1 MAILRLLAY
10 AVMGITCAFLAERV
24 IPVTAYTPP
33 SPHRSP
39 LPTRTPSRT
48 KVIPHVRNRI
58 GALIAV
64 AGLGLALISLY
75 LPWLSTA
82 GGDQITALGI
92 TEIID
97 VRSVAPV
104 LFLGLVV
111 LLFLVGVSAVT
122 RLGAFAAAG
131 AIVALVVLAGHLA
144 FVWTLLSS
152 TGSDEPTLSGLPT
165 GASVTFGPWIA
176 ALGFILV
183 TAGSAWAARAAD
195 YVFPDVHSPLAHGDG

>member
-1 MAILRLLAY
+1 
-10 AVMGITCAFLAERV
+10 MGTTHAFHAGRV
-24 IPVTAYTPP
+24 NTVTAYTPP

-39 LPTRTPSRT
+39 LPTRTPART
-48 KVIPHVRNRI
+48 KVVPHVRNRV

-64 AGLGLALISLY
+64 AGLALALVSLY
-75 LPWLSTA
+75 LPWLRTD

-111 LLFLVGVSAVT
+111 LLFLVGVTAVT

-131 AIVALVVLAGHLA
+131 VVVSLVVLAAHLA
-144 FVWTLLSS
+144 FVWTLMSS
-152 TGSDEPTLSGLPT
+152 TGGDEPTLSGLPT
-165 GASVTFGPWIA
+165 GASVTFGPWVA
-176 ALGFILV
+176 ALGFVLV
-183 TAGSAWAARAAD
+183 AAGSAWAARAAE
-195 YVFPDVHSPLAHGDG
+195 YVFPDVEAHGAHGAHRAHEDG

>member
-1 MAILRLLAY
+1 MGTTHAIHA
-10 AVMGITCAFLAERV
+10 GRV
-24 IPVTAYTPP
+24 ITVTAYTPP

-48 KVIPHVRNRI
+48 KVVPHVRNRV

-64 AGLGLALISLY
+64 AGLALALVSLY
-75 LPWLSTA
+75 LPWLRTD

-111 LLFLVGVSAVT
+111 LLFLVGVTAVT

-131 AIVALVVLAGHLA
+131 VVVSLVVLAAHLA
-144 FVWTLLSS
+144 FVWTLMSS
-152 TGSDEPTLSGLPT
+152 TGGDEPTLSGLPT
-165 GASVTFGPWIA
+165 GASVTFGPWVA
-176 ALGFILV
+176 ALGFVLV
-183 TAGSAWAARAAD
+183 AAGSAWAARAAE
-195 YVFPDVHSPLAHGDG
+195 YVFPDVEAHGAHGAHGSHGDE

>member
-1 MAILRLLAY
+1 MGTTHAIHA
-10 AVMGITCAFLAERV
+10 GRV
-24 IPVTAYTPP
+24 ITVTAYTPP

-48 KVIPHVRNRI
+48 KVVPHVRNRV

-64 AGLGLALISLY
+64 AGLALALVSLY
-75 LPWLSTA
+75 LPWLRTD

-111 LLFLVGVSAVT
+111 LLFLVGVTAVT

-131 AIVALVVLAGHLA
+131 AVVSLVVLAAHLA
-144 FVWTLLSS
+144 FVWTLMSS

-165 GASVTFGPWIA
+165 GASVTFGPWVA
-176 ALGFILV
+176 ALGFVLV
-183 TAGSAWAARAAD
+183 AAGSAWAARSAE
-195 YVFPDVHSPLAHGDG
+195 YVFPDVEAHGAPGAHGSHGDE

>member
-1 MAILRLLAY
+1 MGTTHAIRA
-10 AVMGITCAFLAERV
+10 GRV
-24 IPVTAYTPP
+24 ITVTAYTPP

-48 KVIPHVRNRI
+48 KVVPHVRNRV

-64 AGLGLALISLY
+64 AGLALALVSLY
-75 LPWLSTA
+75 LPWLRTD

-111 LLFLVGVSAVT
+111 LLFLVGVTAVT

-131 AIVALVVLAGHLA
+131 AVVSLVVLAAHLA
-144 FVWTLLSS
+144 FVWTLMSS
-152 TGSDEPTLSGLPT
+152 TGNDEPTLSGLPT
-165 GASVTFGPWIA
+165 GASVTFGPWVA
-176 ALGFILV
+176 ALGFVLV
-183 TAGSAWAARAAD
+183 AAGSAWAARAAD
-195 YVFPDVHSPLAHGDG
+195 YVFPDVEAHGAHGTHADE